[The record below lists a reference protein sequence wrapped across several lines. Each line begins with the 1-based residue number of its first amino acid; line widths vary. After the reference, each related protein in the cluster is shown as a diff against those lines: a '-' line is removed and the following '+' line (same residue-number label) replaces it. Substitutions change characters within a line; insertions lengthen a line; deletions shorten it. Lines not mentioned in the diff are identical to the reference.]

1 MLVGHWLALSS
12 STPFQFFQVEA
23 TDFDSGENGKITY
36 SIVSS
41 TTPGLLNIDSN
52 GAVTLQGS
60 LNFKVEASYTLTVMA
75 KDNGSPSLNT
85 TVVLKIFVTDINE
98 RPCMYIYFNKLSKNS
113 EYFVN
118 SNTGFFVGF
127 FLSHRIA

>member
-98 RPCMYIYFNKLSKNS
+98 RPCMYIYFNKLGKNS

-127 FLSHRIA
+127 FLCHRIA